1 MIEKASNELSDKGRI
16 VMRRWGLLLSALIL
30 VVACTCQVPS
40 FLSDFIPSQGNPR
53 GDMIE
58 YDSVV
63 EGTLGQEGLQ
73 YWSFSGRSGDQITI
87 LMESRQI
94 DTFLVLF
101 GPDDRF
107 LTFDDDS
114 GGDLNAMIRR
124 FVLPSSGIHNIVA
137 TSYSGDQRGEYGL
150 ELERTDT
157 GREATEPGGGTIS
170 SGETVTGELQ
180 GWSGDTWLLDG
191 SEGDRVTI
199 RLESEEFDTV
209 LEIWGPDLVRIADD
223 DDGGVGTNSLIDG
236 FSLPGSGT
244 YSIVARGYDRG
255 EQGRYTLSVE

>member
-1 MIEKASNELSDKGRI
+1 ME
-16 VMRRWGLLLSALIL
+16 MRRWGLLLAALIL

-40 FLSDFIPSQGNPR
+40 FLSDFIPSRGTPR

-63 EGTLGQEGLQ
+63 EGTLGADGLQ
-73 YWSFSGRSGDQITI
+73 HWSFSGRSGDQITI

-94 DTFLVLF
+94 DTFLALF

-107 LTFDDDS
+107 LTVDDDS

-137 TSYSGDQRGEYGL
+137 TSYSGDQRGEYTL

-157 GREATEPGGGTIS
+157 GRDASEPAGGTIS
-170 SGETVTGELQ
+170 SGETVNGELLD
-180 GWSGDTWLLDG
+180 WTGDAWLFDG

-209 LEIWGPDLVRIADD
+209 LELWGPDLARIEED

-236 FSLPGSGT
+236 FSLPSSGT
-244 YSIVARGYDRG
+244 YNIVARGYNRG
-255 EQGRYTLSVE
+255 EQGRYTLRVE